1 MFKFNLALLLISLF
15 GLIVTFPNQRG
26 ESDNEYKPI
35 ISSTT
40 LTSVNGGNNCLTC
53 TIIVALVE
61 QLSIVYNQTAERSL
75 QALCKFLPQG
85 LFRTTCQNLV
95 KQFGSVIINGSEKA
109 VFFLFCL
116 RI

>member
-1 MFKFNLALLLISLF
+1 MFKLYLTFLTLFLF
-15 GLIVTFPNQRG
+15 GLIATYPQTRG
-26 ESDNEYKPI
+26 DANLISKRI
-35 ISSTT
+35 ITSSSSSST

-95 KQFGSVIINGSEKA
+95 KQFGSVIING
-109 VFFLFCL
+109 
-116 RI
+116 

>member
-1 MFKFNLALLLISLF
+1 MKNNKNKLKMSKFFLTLLTLSLF
-15 GLIVTFPNQRG
+15 GLIVTFPQAREDVNF
-26 ESDNEYKPI
+26 
-35 ISSTT
+35 ISKRTITSSS

-61 QLSIVYNQTAERSL
+61 QLSIVYNQTADRSL

-95 KQFGSVIINGSEKA
+95 KQFGAVIING
-109 VFFLFCL
+109 
-116 RI
+116 